1 MAADFIITITD
12 RSRSGE
18 FAAWFQQ
25 QGATLVLTALGR
37 GTATMEILD
46 YLGLEASEKAVL
58 LCMLPSRSGLL
69 RKAARELWLDVPG
82 RGVMMAVPVFSIGG
96 ASAKAYLLQ
105 GEAENRMEKEGTHER
120 MIVIAN
126 QGFTDKVMDAAR
138 AAGATGGTAVHA
150 KGTGTELAKKFF
162 GVSLAA
168 EKELIFILSA
178 AETRKPIMKAIMEK
192 AGMQT
197 DAQALAFSL
206 PVTDLAGLRQL
217 LAQPKVAAIGE
228 IGLDYYWA
236 ENPPR
241 DFQQMVFRK
250 QLALAEELDLPVIV
264 HDREAHGDSLSII
277 REFPAVTG
285 VFHCFSGSPEMAEEL
300 LKRGWYLGFDGP
312 ITYKNARRA
321 PEVAAITPLER
332 MVVETDAPYLSPVPV
347 RGRRNDSRYLPH
359 VIAKLAEWKG
369 VTPEEMT
376 RITCENGKRLFRLG

>member
-58 LCMLPSRSGLL
+58 LCMLPSQSGLL

-105 GEAENRMEKEGTHER
+105 GEAENRMEKEGTHELI
-120 MIVIAN
+120 IVIAN

-138 AAGATGGTAVHA
+138 AAGATGGTSVHA

-217 LAQPKVAAIGE
+217 GE
-228 IGLDYYWA
+228 
-236 ENPPR
+236 
-241 DFQQMVFRK
+241 
-250 QLALAEELDLPVIV
+250 
-264 HDREAHGDSLSII
+264 
-277 REFPAVTG
+277 
-285 VFHCFSGSPEMAEEL
+285 
-300 LKRGWYLGFDGP
+300 
-312 ITYKNARRA
+312 
-321 PEVAAITPLER
+321 
-332 MVVETDAPYLSPVPV
+332 
-347 RGRRNDSRYLPH
+347 
-359 VIAKLAEWKG
+359 
-369 VTPEEMT
+369 
-376 RITCENGKRLFRLG
+376 